1 MTASESWREDGLC
14 TQIGPELFFAEDEE
28 SVASA
33 KAVCTACESLA
44 PCTVYAL
51 ANATGHG
58 VQAAMTGEERLAHP
72 GHRKVLPL
80 SAYLPDTDEKVAE
93 RWEAERRRLERRARA
108 EAERRSRDNLD
119 NLIHPLDRKA
129 GR

>member
-1 MTASESWREDGLC
+1 MTASDEWREHGLC
-14 TQIGPELFFAEDEE
+14 AQIVPDLFFAEDEE
-28 SVASA
+28 SITAA
-33 KAVCTACESLA
+33 KALCNACESLA
-44 PCTVYAL
+44 PCTVDAL

-72 GHRKVLPL
+72 GHRKALPL

-108 EAERRSRDNLD
+108 EADRRSRNSID